1 MGYGM
6 RNIIKLSPGDD
17 YGVYLTGSRSP
28 IGTSLQ
34 FRGTWDQVTNLNI
47 EMGWGLTVVELYDR
61 EAGKYV
67 RLPPSKRGLG
77 MHPKGY

>member
-1 MGYGM
+1 M

-34 FRGTWDQVTNLNI
+34 FRGTWDQVTNLNVELGFKRAI
-47 EMGWGLTVVELYDR
+47 VELYDP
-61 EAGKYV
+61 ETKDYV
-67 RLPPSKRGLG
+67 RLPPSKCGLG
-77 MHPKGY
+77 MDPRGF